1 MTITL
6 NIAYFEEAG
15 IRCPHCRQNQ
25 LTKEQVVRT
34 MSFAGQRILVVE
46 CSLCHSQSTV
56 REKSDAPKTQNQT
69 YAFHR
74 YRK

>member
-6 NIAYFEEAG
+6 SVEYFEEAG
-15 IRCPHCRQNQ
+15 IRCPHCRRHQ
-25 LTKEQVVRT
+25 LTKEQVIRRLD
-34 MSFAGQRILVVE
+34 FAGNQILVVE
-46 CSLCHSQSTV
+46 CGLCHSQSTI
-56 REKSDAPKTQNQT
+56 RNKSDAPRTQDQK